1 MRAVVLRTAG
11 EQLELACAHRWL
23 GQVLAEGAAGQLAL
37 AGRARHRLPDV
48 RVTVES
54 TTAPFG
60 TTGWDVLTRGAWRR
74 PGQVMVRDACSSGL
88 DLLVTADGPT
98 LDVVARWRPP
108 VTGRAAS
115 AVLRARSRLLIRAVL
130 LQYPALWWSQQ
141 RGRAPLHASV
151 CTVGQPEDR
160 PCGRPGGRTVLIAG
174 PGGIGKSTL
183 VNAEL
188 ARGARAASDNL
199 CVSDGRAAW
208 GLLEPRRVPA
218 GEQGGSHGRR
228 MPHGRR
234 EAPWPDRVDELLPDL
249 VLVLRRGTGDAATS
263 APTAATPCPA
273 EEAARSLV
281 AGTYMAGELRR
292 YWSFAATLALG
303 TGLGDTHPAV
313 EQVAT
318 ALTTRLPC
326 LEIRLGQH
334 PGTLGSLLPAAPRV
348 PAAAD
353 VPAAPDVLAATE
365 TEVRR

>member
-1 MRAVVLRTAG
+1 MQAVLRTAG
-11 EQLELACAHRWL
+11 ERTEVTCAHRRL
-23 GQVLAEGAAGQLAL
+23 GQVLDEGMAGQLGAPG
-37 AGRARHRLPDV
+37 AARPDV
-48 RVTVES
+48 RVRVED
-54 TTAPFG
+54 TTAAFDA
-60 TTGWDVLTRGAWRR
+60 TGWELLTRGAWRR

-88 DLLVTADGPT
+88 DLLVTAAGPT
-98 LDVVARWRPP
+98 LDIVARWRPP

-151 CTVGQPEDR
+151 CTVRLPEDR
-160 PCGRPGGRTVLIAG
+160 PCGRPGSRTVLIAG

-188 ARGARAASDNL
+188 ASGASATSDNL
-199 CVSDGRAAW
+199 CVSDGRTTW

-218 GEQGGSHGRR
+218 GARGGGHGRR

-249 VLVLRRGTGDAATS
+249 VLVLRRGTGGVAA
-263 APTAATPCPA
+263 AAPCPA
-273 EEAARSLV
+273 GEAARSLV

-303 TGLGDTHPAV
+303 TGLGDIHPAV
-313 EQVAT
+313 EQVAR
-318 ALTTRLPC
+318 ALTNTLPC
-326 LEIRLGQH
+326 LEVRLGQH
-334 PGTLGSLLPAAPRV
+334 PGTLGSLLT
-348 PAAAD
+348 
-353 VPAAPDVLAATE
+353 AATE
-365 TEVRR
+365 AEMQG